1 MRVDMW
7 SDVICPFC
15 WLGRRR
21 LGAAAQAEGVALELH
36 WRAYELD
43 PTRTKTRAPG
53 LVDAIA
59 KKYGMSLDQSRAA
72 QEQLAQAFQQFG
84 GLYAFERARVANS
97 FDAHRLTKLA
107 AESGRADALQARLMA
122 AYFSE
127 GEDIA
132 DRDALARLAE
142 EVGLK
147 RDEVA
152 ALLAGDLYA
161 EEVRQDE
168 AIATRQ
174 LAVQG
179 VPFFVLE
186 GRLAISGAQPIETF
200 RAAFREIAEQTPEA

>member
-21 LGAAAQAEGVALELH
+21 LGAAAQAEGMPIELY

-43 PTRTKTRAPG
+43 PKRTKTRAPG

-59 KKYGMSLDQSRAA
+59 KKYGMSLEESRAA
-72 QEQLAQAFQQFG
+72 QEQLAQAFAQFG
-84 GLYAFERARVANS
+84 GVYDYERARVANS
-97 FDAHRLTKLA
+97 FDAHRLARLA
-107 AESGRADALQARLMA
+107 AASGHADALQTRLMR

-132 DRDALARLAE
+132 DHATLTRLAE

-147 RDEVA
+147 HDEIV
-152 ALLAGDLYA
+152 ALLAGDLHA
-161 EEVRQDE
+161 DDVRRDE
-168 AIATRQ
+168 AIAIEQ
-174 LAVQG
+174 LDVQG
-179 VPFFVLE
+179 VPFFVIE
-186 GRLAISGAQPIETF
+186 GRLAISGAQPVETF
-200 RAAFREIAEQTPEA
+200 RSALRQMAEQLAGS